1 MELFT
6 TALTSGAC
14 SFFLQW
20 NLNLILAFDL
30 RIFYF
35 VSKSDCNISMIVF
48 QTTVKL
54 CSKIEIISSSQ
65 SKLTSTKNT
74 TESAKNNYALVIRLD
89 LTFLALVPIFLKFSV
104 VILHVT
110 AEED

>member
-1 MELFT
+1 MFI
-6 TALTSGAC
+6 
-14 SFFLQW
+14 FLKR

-35 VSKSDCNISMIVF
+35 VSKSDCNISMNVF

-54 CSKIEIISSSQ
+54 CSKIEIIFSSQ
-65 SKLTSTKNT
+65 SKLTSTKKYDRRCQKQLCSSYTIKSDFFIGGPN
-74 TESAKNNYALVIRLD
+74 
-89 LTFLALVPIFLKFSV
+89 FLKFSV
-104 VILHVT
+104 DFLT

>member
-1 MELFT
+1 MQHVH
-6 TALTSGAC
+6 
-14 SFFLQW
+14 FFKR

-35 VSKSDCNISMIVF
+35 VSKSDCNTSMIVF
-48 QTTVKL
+48 QTVKL

-65 SKLTSTKNT
+65 SKLTSTKKM
-74 TESAKNNYALVIRLD
+74 TESAKSNYAQVVKLD
-89 LTFLALVPIFLKFSV
+89 LTFLALVSIFLEFSV
-104 VILHVT
+104 VFLT

>member
-1 MELFT
+1 MK
-6 TALTSGAC
+6 
-14 SFFLQW
+14 
-20 NLNLILAFDL
+20 FDL

-65 SKLTSTKNT
+65 SKLTSTKKM
-74 TESAKNNYALVIRLD
+74 TESAKSNYAQVIKLD
-89 LTFLALVPIFLKFSV
+89 LTFLALVSIFLEFSV
-104 VILHVT
+104 VFLT